1 MKLKSSKWLKA
12 QLRGRYL
19 LMRLPEDQK
28 KNSSKREK
36 FLDENTVAVTK
47 PYGSITH
54 VDTTVE
60 QGEGGSPNIDI
71 KERYTISRIKQ
82 KEKLNQSMQLTK
94 DIKKNSVIDIGNLI
108 TRKRKKAKR
117 KNKKR
122 KPRKLQDKV
131 NLANRYRSDKY

>member
-1 MKLKSSKWLKA
+1 MKY
-12 QLRGRYL
+12 G
-19 LMRLPEDQK
+19 
-28 KNSSKREK
+28 NKREK
-36 FLDENTVAVTK
+36 RLDENTVATTNL
-47 PYGSITH
+47 YGPITY

-71 KERYTISRIKQ
+71 KERYGISRIKQ

-94 DIKKNSVIDIGNLI
+94 DIKKNSVINIGNLI